1 MLSITCVEDLVI
13 YTWALLYFLKSICIA
28 VLSWQRG
35 MGKIIK
41 SNSGWLCHSEID
53 ELASNPL
60 FFFFF
65 FPFSE
70 NKYFLLHSSSVYQQL
85 NLSGSGRCLWAR
97 THKLSSGNSSSR
109 FVTWITFTAGQ
120 IRNTWV
126 VYWEKGAPKC
136 TIHSLCR
143 TVRSLKQKSTI
154 LQMNTKNSR
163 RQFSNKL

>member
-1 MLSITCVEDLVI
+1 MLPITCVEDLVI

-65 FPFSE
+65 FPSQKINIFC
-70 NKYFLLHSSSVYQQL
+70 FIV
-85 NLSGSGRCLWAR
+85 A
-97 THKLSSGNSSSR
+97 
-109 FVTWITFTAGQ
+109 
-120 IRNTWV
+120 
-126 VYWEKGAPKC
+126 
-136 TIHSLCR
+136 LC
-143 TVRSLKQKSTI
+143 I
-154 LQMNTKNSR
+154 NN
-163 RQFSNKL
+163 